1 MESNKIIKAYFIYAQ
16 KGQNS
21 NISTIETN
29 ERIKNVQELSK
40 EVNENSL
47 QILYLI
53 EISKSEEENQIN
65 LFLLNKQ
72 GELFISN
79 IDFDYLKLL
88 GEEKI
93 DINENIFFEMK
104 FELDDDNNPNNLG
117 QIILPYDKQ
126 FSIFENQFKENDKI
140 IFSLYLST
148 LSQVF
153 LTSKQKFDFVL
164 DFFLKIHEK
173 INSNKLPEFK
183 NILKY
188 FFKNIKKILPNYIY
202 AGKITIPEERLKI
215 LNDTGKIRTELLSLL
230 GEAELE
236 ENVDIFLSY
245 YYIHYKKKLFIE
257 FINNQKYRDEIFT
270 NLGLN
275 RNIFNNFTNDIIG
288 PELMQEA
295 INGTELLSLMK
306 LYPNIVECFKI
317 LTRNEIYLKF
327 IYFKQI
333 ERKSINIMIIQT
345 PQKTDDIELL
355 RNYFK
360 KTYDYFIEEKI
371 YPLIIKED
379 FFFQYYKIFEE
390 DEDNFHQ
397 LNLII
402 EMLNLYNIYN
412 KQKNNSDELLKSFY
426 EKGLSL
432 IKNKKLK
439 NLDFILFI
447 KTVQI

>member
-1 MESNKIIKAYFIYAQ
+1 M
-16 KGQNS
+16 
-21 NISTIETN
+21 
-29 ERIKNVQELSK
+29 
-40 EVNENSL
+40 
-47 QILYLI
+47 
-53 EISKSEEENQIN
+53 
-65 LFLLNKQ
+65 
-72 GELFISN
+72 
-79 IDFDYLKLL
+79 
-88 GEEKI
+88 
-93 DINENIFFEMK
+93 
-104 FELDDDNNPNNLG
+104 
-117 QIILPYDKQ
+117 
-126 FSIFENQFKENDKI
+126 
-140 IFSLYLST
+140 
-148 LSQVF
+148 
-153 LTSKQKFDFVL
+153 
-164 DFFLKIHEK
+164 
-173 INSNKLPEFK
+173 
-183 NILKY
+183 
-188 FFKNIKKILPNYIY
+188 KKILPNYIN
-202 AGKITIPEERLKI
+202 ADKLLIPAERLEI
-215 LNDTGKIRTELLSLL
+215 LNDTEKIRTKLLSLL
-230 GEAELE
+230 GEAKLE
-236 ENVDIFLSY
+236 DNVDIFLAY

-397 LNLII
+397 RI
-402 EMLNLYNIYN
+402 
-412 KQKNNSDELLKSFY
+412 
-426 EKGLSL
+426 
-432 IKNKKLK
+432 
-439 NLDFILFI
+439 
-447 KTVQI
+447 